1 MIDKIAKLIDV
12 KSIVTIALT
21 VTFVILCLN
30 GKVLDDK
37 FVDIFKLII
46 VFYFGTQAAKLS
58 DKGGGGNE
66 QDMH

>member
-1 MIDKIAKLIDV
+1 MIEKLAKLIDV

-21 VTFVILCLN
+21 ITFVILCLN
-30 GKVLDDK
+30 GKALDDK

-46 VFYFGTQAAKLS
+46 VFYFGTQAAKIA
-58 DKGGGGNE
+58 DKGGNGNE

>member
-1 MIDKIAKLIDV
+1 MIEKIAKLIDV

-21 VTFVILCLN
+21 ITFVILCLN
-30 GKVLDDK
+30 GKTLDDK

-46 VFYFGTQAAKLS
+46 VFYFGTQAAKIA
-58 DKGGGGNE
+58 DKEGNGNG

>member
-1 MIDKIAKLIDV
+1 MIEKIAKLIDV

-21 VTFVILCLN
+21 ITFVILCLN
-30 GKVLDDK
+30 GKTLDDK

-46 VFYFGTQAAKLS
+46 VFYFGTQAAKIA
-58 DKGGGGNE
+58 DRGGNGNE

>member
-1 MIDKIAKLIDV
+1 MIEKIAKLIDV
-12 KSIVTIALT
+12 KSIVTLTLT

-30 GKVLDDK
+30 GKALDDK

-46 VFYFGTQAAKLS
+46 VFYYGTQAAKLS

>member
-1 MIDKIAKLIDV
+1 MIEKLAKLIDV

-30 GKVLDDK
+30 GKTLDDK

-46 VFYFGTQAAKLS
+46 VFYFGTQAAKIA
-58 DKGGGGNE
+58 DKGGNGNG

>member
-1 MIDKIAKLIDV
+1 MIEKLAKLIDV

-21 VTFVILCLN
+21 ITFVILCLN
-30 GKVLDDK
+30 GKTLDDK

-46 VFYFGTQAAKLS
+46 VFDFGTQAAKIA
-58 DKGGGGNE
+58 DKGGNGNE